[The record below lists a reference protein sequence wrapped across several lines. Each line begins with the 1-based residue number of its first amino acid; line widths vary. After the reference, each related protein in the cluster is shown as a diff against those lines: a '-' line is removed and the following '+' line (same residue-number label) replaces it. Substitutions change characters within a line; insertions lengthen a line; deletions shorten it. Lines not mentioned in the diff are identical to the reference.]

1 MNISEKLNFMHSFEK
16 VLKDDN
22 NVIKKLQTDISQK
35 IDDNKRQLNLIKLI
49 SLKKSRKVSEE
60 VHIETAVSTTQNLN
74 VSRLS
79 SRSRSSQKEPTQVSQ
94 TVSFWLLFIISDIL
108 CMYKIQF
115 SYKILWF
122 RFTKI
127 LYRRTM
133 SQCLTI
139 EKICCTQLRGV

>member
-16 VLKDDN
+16 VLKDDS

-127 LYRRTM
+127 LYRRSM